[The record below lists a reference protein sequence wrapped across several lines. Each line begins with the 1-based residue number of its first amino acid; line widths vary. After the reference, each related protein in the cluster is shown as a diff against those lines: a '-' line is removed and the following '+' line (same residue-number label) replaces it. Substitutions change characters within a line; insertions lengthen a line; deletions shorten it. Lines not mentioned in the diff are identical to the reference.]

1 MSKARRRRRG
11 GSGNP
16 PGGEDQRGGRDRATV
31 TTSTSTSTSTSAA
44 AAAARAAEAA
54 SSLWGGHRR
63 SAISRR
69 PRRLRPTEKVVAMM
83 TALVATTATTTKTST
98 STATTKRKKTRELV
112 GGGTSEIGRRRR
124 AASSSSAAAA
134 EKKAAPARRKTI
146 DGASA
151 IPTCAVVFNRD
162 DHGGPDE
169 YADVACCLCKCAVD
183 FSDGVFFEAPLKNEA
198 GDAKGAR
205 GGMRTN
211 GDRPAE
217 GSTGCL
223 ASRDGEGSTQGA
235 DEKDDEGDDV
245 PVRLPYRFHDPG
257 NSLMLCD
264 GPAHAKSEKKGND
277 GRDGSEEGYRCD
289 RAYHQRC
296 HFVPVLSIPRGPWR
310 CLVCRFRDEE
320 YLKEKA
326 SRKAKNRSSG
336 IKGKSATLSDS
347 ELNAIFRCVPVYSST
362 PLEDGEWSAGNGME
376 VVSKSDEDELPMAE
390 TRKSIPGV
398 ESSINSDTVG
408 IANRNKQ
415 STCRPDIAP
424 DTATCNHY
432 IAKLER
438 RFEALSAHLKSKL
451 LHTELTA
458 RSRGIIKSSLAT
470 IRTAEHSLRSITET
484 SKARKALAERIES
497 QELGLPQELCQCVMR
512 IAASKT
518 RVRELI
524 LNLEYA
530 IQARPSNHDLSNM
543 VQLSNGLN
551 PCSVEEEGVKAHGI
565 NGDAIDGGECTG
577 DPVSKLMQWY
587 LQQSESE
594 RTADKQANVIATATA
609 TAAPVA
615 LPNSIKINGK
625 TTQEVGKGLLHHLFP
640 EGTLKRRRHEPRTGE
655 AHINAEARGGDDSS
669 VTSISLDDLKC
680 WNCHGSHAT
689 DENDM
694 LLCDGMGCYRSFHM
708 KCLEPQV
715 TIEDV
720 HNNSDDA
727 WFCPLCTAN
736 ANLTHFAQSEYLGD
750 DYWELPSTK
759 GKICDGNSNGDSSQR
774 MKEWETAQDVF
785 PEAKFELRVAQKLK
799 ANIRDEETTTFLAQT
814 LGIITGSSF
823 KDERSETSED
833 NHLLLTEEDESDDDF
848 DHEEVE
854 LLDDES
860 FAEDRDMERQ
870 LVKEKI
876 GREELD
882 ALSVT
887 SGDGSDS
894 NNGN

>member
-1 MSKARRRRRG
+1 
-11 GSGNP
+11 
-16 PGGEDQRGGRDRATV
+16 
-31 TTSTSTSTSTSAA
+31 
-44 AAAARAAEAA
+44 
-54 SSLWGGHRR
+54 
-63 SAISRR
+63 
-69 PRRLRPTEKVVAMM
+69 VA
-83 TALVATTATTTKTST
+83 
-98 STATTKRKKTRELV
+98 
-112 GGGTSEIGRRRR
+112 
-124 AASSSSAAAA
+124 AAAA

-151 IPTCAVVFNRD
+151 IPTCAVVFDRD
-162 DHGGPDE
+162 DRGGPDE
-169 YADVACCLCKCAVD
+169 YDDVACCLCKCAVD
-183 FSDGVFFEAPLKNEA
+183 FSDGVFFEAPSKDEG

-205 GGMRTN
+205 GGMLTN

-217 GSTGCL
+217 GSTGC
-223 ASRDGEGSTQGA
+223 SRDEITSKDGEGSTQGA
-235 DEKDDEGDDV
+235 DEKDDENDDV
-245 PVRLPYRFHDPG
+245 PVRLPYCFHDPG

-264 GPAHAKSEKKGND
+264 GPVHAKSGKKDND
-277 GRDGSEEGYRCD
+277 GRDRTEEGYRCD

-320 YLKEKA
+320 YLKEKS
-326 SRKAKNRSSG
+326 SRKAKNGSSG
-336 IKGKSATLSDS
+336 IKGESTTLSDS
-347 ELNAIFRCVPVYSST
+347 ELNAIFRCVPIYPST
-362 PLEDGEWSAGNGME
+362 EG
-376 VVSKSDEDELPMAE
+376 VSKS
-390 TRKSIPGV
+390 IPDVG
-398 ESSINSDTVG
+398 SSINSDTVG
-408 IANRNKQ
+408 IANCNEQ
-415 STCRPDIAP
+415 PTCRPDIAP
-424 DTATCNHY
+424 YQASSNHN

-438 RFEALSAHLKSKL
+438 RFEALSAHLKSQL

-458 RSRGIIKSSLAT
+458 RSRGIIKSSLST

-497 QELGLPQELCQCVMR
+497 LELGLPQELCQCVMR

-530 IQARPSNHDLSNM
+530 IRARPSNYDLSNM
-543 VQLSNGLN
+543 VQFLNGLN
-551 PCSVEEEGVKAHGI
+551 PCSAEEEDMKAHGI
-565 NGDAIDGGECTG
+565 NGDAIDGVECSG

-587 LQQSESE
+587 LQQGESE

-609 TAAPVA
+609 TSNAVA
-615 LPNSIKINGK
+615 LPNEIKINGNM
-625 TTQEVGKGLLHHLFP
+625 TQEVGKGLLHHLFP

-669 VTSISLDDLKC
+669 VTSISLDDLTC
-680 WNCHGSHAT
+680 WNCHGSHST

-708 KCLEPQV
+708 KCLEPHLS
-715 TIEDV
+715 IEDV
-720 HNNSDDA
+720 HKNSDVD

-759 GKICDGNSNGDSSQR
+759 GKISDGNSNGGSSQR

-799 ANIRDEETTTFLAQT
+799 ENIRDEETTTFLAQT
-814 LGIITGSSF
+814 LGIFTGSSS
-823 KDERSETSED
+823 KDEKSEASD
-833 NHLLLTEEDESDDDF
+833 GNHILLTEEDESDDDF

-894 NNGN
+894 NNGNSSSAGMDDRSIDSRKHRPRRSKRKRYTFRKKIDNGDDDDTSDEPQNSMPIFDIGTVDVANIMRGKRRRTQVDYRK